1 MSWKQID
8 QLERLQISLVPHA
21 FEQYDL
27 ILCESENE
35 DLELGDGKII
45 VETLARAA
53 SLSGNY

>member
-8 QLERLQISLVPHA
+8 HLERLQVYLVPHA
-21 FEQYDL
+21 FEQYEL
-27 ILCESENE
+27 ILCESENG
-35 DLELGDGKII
+35 DLEPGCKII